1 MLGDIL
7 CKFHSDHRKILVV
20 DTQKIM
26 IKKSEHTATESHQ
39 LKKGRQQKKKKGTDG
54 KHKNSQKTINKMT
67 VRAQLSIITLNA
79 NGLNSLI
86 QRHRVKKKRHRVD
99 K

>member
-26 IKKSEHTATESHQ
+26 VKKSEHTATESHQ
-39 LKKGRQQKKKKGTDG
+39 LKKGRQQEKQQRTR
-54 KHKNSQKTINKMT
+54 MYET
-67 VRAQLSIITLNA
+67 VRKQLTKW
-79 NGLNSLI
+79 
-86 QRHRVKKKRHRVD
+86 Q
-99 K
+99 